1 MNFTHHT
8 EPLAIDLLLT
18 EDQRRTVTI
27 DDHAEAR
34 QRIASEAAAA
44 ETKARQLDGIL
55 HPVRIAETDPV
66 DLVVD
71 HPPQVRSE
79 RETNRVLSILD
90 ELERGDG

>member
-1 MNFTHHT
+1 MNSTHHT

-44 ETKARQLDGIL
+44 ETKARQLDAIR
-55 HPVRIAETDPV
+55 HPIRIAETDPAAV
-66 DLVVD
+66 PDIEELLEAI
-71 HPPQVRSE
+71 RAEKFE
-79 RETNRVLSILD
+79 REAARP
-90 ELERGDG
+90 